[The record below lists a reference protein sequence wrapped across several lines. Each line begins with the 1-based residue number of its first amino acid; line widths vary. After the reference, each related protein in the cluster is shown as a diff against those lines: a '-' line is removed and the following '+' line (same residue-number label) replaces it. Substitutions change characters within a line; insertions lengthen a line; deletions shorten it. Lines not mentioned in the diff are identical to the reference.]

1 MEAKNSMFEMF
12 GTDAN
17 MEKDGIILDYGDFR
31 VTIARAGGANTD
43 YTKMIDRL
51 TKPYMRAIKA
61 ETLPNEIA
69 EEIFRKAYA
78 HTIVK
83 NFEVKRGEND
93 WVAGIPQKGSAE
105 LLEVNTINVMAT
117 FEELPELFNA
127 IREDAQK
134 HSLFRKALLD
144 EALGN

>member
-1 MEAKNSMFEMF
+1 MSKNHSMFEMF
-12 GTDAN
+12 GTDPN

-43 YTKMIDRL
+43 YSKMLERL

-61 ETLPNEIA
+61 ETLPNDVA
-69 EEIFRKAYA
+69 EDIFRTVYA
-78 HTIVK
+78 HTVVRD
-83 NFEVKRGEND
+83 FEVRRDTD
-93 WVAGIPQKGSAE
+93 WISGIPQKGSAE
-105 LLEVNTINVMAT
+105 LLPVNPENVKST
-117 FEELPELFNA
+117 FKALPELFNA

-144 EALGN
+144 EAAGN